1 MYISYMS
8 IKNYRNFE
16 SFEIDLN
23 PFSIIIGENDAGKS
37 NLLEAMQLIL
47 SNNSIDYFT
56 KSLKISDLNK
66 KSLDN
71 FIDKVSEN
79 SVELLE
85 ALKEKKDVKEFI
97 DIVPVVEVTIRFIEP
112 KDAYEMALLDEWKN
126 EENGEIFYE
135 LKYICEPNN
144 YNDVLEYCANIA
156 NELKEKAGIGYP
168 IELYDYKVI
177 STNNNK
183 KVDFKSMKN
192 FMISAIKAE
201 RDTFSENESS
211 KSNKLISTM
220 LEKNLSD
227 NDRIVIFKSYQE
239 FFDKIQNADSF
250 KKVFENDAAK
260 EIENLDNYLREI
272 ILSPNFPN
280 TKNIFSNITL
290 SYGSEFL
297 YQKGLGK
304 RNFIYMLFV
313 FNYFNSYTKG
323 FNTIFLEEP
332 EAHLCVNNFNLI
344 LDFINK
350 FLKHKDNSKIQVI
363 LTTHNQK
370 AINKL
375 KLNNAIVISNDKAV
389 SFKNVEKEL
398 VNYLAKRPNFDILKL
413 LFANRVILV
422 EGTTE
427 EMFINTYIELLQDK
441 ISTIEVIAIGQRG
454 FRTFLNIWLKLN
466 STNPNR
472 KIGIVRD
479 FDNSEKTKLEHA
491 KYDEEHENVI
501 VRTTELY
508 TFEND
513 LVNCNNNRKVLSEY
527 LQIDKVELEEKL
539 ISDKAD
545 YMLKICDGMLNGEI
559 TIDPPKHILE
569 VVQCLMD

>member
-16 SFEIDLN
+16 FFEIELN

-47 SNNSIDYFT
+47 SNNSINYFA
-56 KSLKISDLNK
+56 KALKISDLNK
-66 KSLDN
+66 KSLDT
-71 FIDKVSEN
+71 FINKVSEKN
-79 SVELLE
+79 AELLE
-85 ALKEKKDVKEFI
+85 ALKEKKNVKEFI
-97 DIVPVVEVTIRFIEP
+97 DIVPVVEVTFRFKEP
-112 KDAYEMALLDEWKN
+112 KDAYEMALLDDWKN
-126 EENGEIFYE
+126 EDKGEIFYE
-135 LKYICEPNN
+135 LKYIYEPNN

-168 IELYDYKVI
+168 IELYDYKII

-183 KVDFKSMKN
+183 KVDYKSMKN

-227 NDRIVIFKSYQE
+227 NDRIAIFKSYQE
-239 FFDKIQNADSF
+239 FFDNIRDADSF
-250 KKVFENDAAK
+250 KKVFENDIA
-260 EIENLDNYLREI
+260 EDIENLDDYLRKI
-272 ILSPNFPN
+272 ILTPNFPN

-290 SYGSEFL
+290 SYGNEFL

-313 FNYFNSYTKG
+313 FNYFNSYTQG
-323 FNTIFLEEP
+323 FNTIFIEEP

-344 LDFINK
+344 LDFITK
-350 FLKHKDNSKIQVI
+350 FLKHKNNSKIQVI

-375 KLNNAIVISNDKAV
+375 KFNNAIVLSNNKAI
-389 SFKNVEKEL
+389 SFKDVEKEL

-422 EGTTE
+422 EGTSE
-427 EMFINTYIELLQDK
+427 EMFINTYLELMQDK
-441 ISTIEVIAIGQRG
+441 ISTIEVIVIGQRG
-454 FRTFLNIWLKLN
+454 FRTFLDIWLKLN
-466 STNPNR
+466 STNLNR

-479 FDNSEKTKLEHA
+479 YDNLEKSKLAHD
-491 KYDEEHENVI
+491 KYDENYENII

-513 LVNCNNNRKVLSEY
+513 LVNCNNNRKILSDY
-527 LQIDKVELEEKL
+527 LNIKMDELEKKL

-545 YMLKICDGMLNGEI
+545 YMLKICDGMLNKEI
-559 TIDPPKHILE
+559 IIDPPKHILE
-569 VVQCLMD
+569 VVQCLMK